1 MVAQPCRTDGSIS
14 PRLFNKTKNSK
25 QNTHLIYKLLILG
38 AGCLTIVAEDDGVG
52 ASKWGLLKAY
62 ENEWDGWIPLDFV
75 TRI

>member
-1 MVAQPCRTDGSIS
+1 
-14 PRLFNKTKNSK
+14 
-25 QNTHLIYKLLILG
+25 LG